1 MLTVGLTGGI
11 GSGKSEVARRLVARG
26 AVLIDA
32 DVLAREVVEP
42 GAPGL
47 AAVLAE
53 FGSEVLGPDGSL
65 DRSTLAAR
73 VFTHAAARD
82 RLNAI
87 VHPLVRA
94 RTAELTAAAPPD
106 AIVVNDVP
114 LLVETGLARS
124 YDVVV
129 VVEAPLSQRLARLA
143 ERGLS
148 EPDARRR
155 MDAQA
160 TDDERR
166 AVADV
171 VVDNAGGLAAL
182 DAAVDQL
189 WQRLVGR
196 SRSGR
201 PSGGG

>member
-11 GSGKSEVARRLVARG
+11 GSGKSEVARRLVDRG

-32 DVLAREVVEP
+32 DALAREVVEP
-42 GAPGL
+42 GAPGF

-53 FGSEVLGPDGSL
+53 FGSAVLGPDGFL

-73 VFTHAAARD
+73 VFTDAAGRD
-82 RLNAI
+82 RLNAV

-114 LLVETGLARS
+114 LLVETGLAPS

-189 WQRLVGR
+189 WQRLVAR
-196 SRSGR
+196 SRPGR
-201 PSGGG
+201 PSGGR